1 MCSYWETS
9 FEIDFSVEK
18 EEDIIVPAF
27 STTRVWDWKS
37 NQGNTILIAMIM
49 GLGQVEIKKST
60 VGFFLLWDQK
70 KEKCKNFAIN
80 IASTVVVKRTKT
92 VFNYPKSL
100 DSHRKQHT

>member
-60 VGFFLLWDQK
+60 VGFFLLWEQE
-70 KEKCKNFAIN
+70 KEKCKNFAIKY
-80 IASTVVVKRTKT
+80 SE
-92 VFNYPKSL
+92 YCS
-100 DSHRKQHT
+100 RKENENRFQLS